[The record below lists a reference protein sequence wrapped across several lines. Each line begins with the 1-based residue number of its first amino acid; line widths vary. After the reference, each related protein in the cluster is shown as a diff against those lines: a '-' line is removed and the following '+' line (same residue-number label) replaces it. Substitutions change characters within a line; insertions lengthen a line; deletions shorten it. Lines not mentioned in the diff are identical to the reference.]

1 MSFGIDHFARVCS
14 RSESVRSIGLTV
26 ALLLEAQGAV
36 LPFLEHTDFEY

>member
-14 RSESVRSIGLTV
+14 RSESVRSIGLTA

-36 LPFLEHTDFEY
+36 LSFFEYTGFEH